1 MFYRLGKI
9 SEKPQGGLAAIPL
22 VRPRVEPQR
31 IETTVVSTENGLQ
44 GTFFVLFL
52 QLDQFVVIDMMLAFT
67 LDGLANSHP
76 IRVPVNHPDE
86 INEIFDYISY
96 NKVTTTVIFGCYL
109 NLSLLVLEVYLT
121 INPNFTQIQLLI
133 FAQCDSHL
141 SVNFDE
147 EVWLGQESVNFIYF
161 YLFFVIKGFFI
172 TSHYVDPISQNGF
185 ARSLLYY

>member
-1 MFYRLGKI
+1 M
-9 SEKPQGGLAAIPL
+9 
-22 VRPRVEPQR
+22 QR
-31 IETTVVSTENGLQ
+31 
-44 GTFFVLFL
+44 TFFVLFL

-121 INPNFTQIQLLI
+121 INPNFT
-133 FAQCDSHL
+133 
-141 SVNFDE
+141 
-147 EVWLGQESVNFIYF
+147 
-161 YLFFVIKGFFI
+161 
-172 TSHYVDPISQNGF
+172 
-185 ARSLLYY
+185 